1 MRKFCITRSIRR
13 LAQWS
18 VMKNVLTMVFVGWL
32 SINCLVGA
40 PFAQKVTVVTEE
52 MAPYNF
58 IDEKGQ
64 VVGLATELVQEIFKR
79 ANIEHQINVFPWS
92 RAYRMAQGSPNTA
105 IYSMGRNEEREN
117 LFKWV
122 GVVATRE
129 VFVYKLKSRPDIK
142 AKRLEDLK
150 QYKLGGIRDGVRTMH
165 LRTEGFAV
173 EESTDDSSNIK
184 KLQAHR
190 IDGFPIDEANLA
202 YLAPKNGFDFNAME
216 RLIKLE
222 KMSGDLYLAFS
233 LHTADDIVEKCRFA
247 LDSMVK
253 DGTFNRITS
262 CWLTKK

>member
-1 MRKFCITRSIRR
+1 
-13 LAQWS
+13 
-18 VMKNVLTMVFVGWL
+18 MKKIL
-32 SINCLVGA
+32 SIIFAGWVAINFPIGTA
-40 PFAQKVTVVTEE
+40 YAQKITVVTEE

-58 IDEKGQ
+58 IDEKGHIA
-64 VVGLATELVQEIFKR
+64 GLATELVQEVFKR
-79 ANIEHQINVFPWS
+79 ANIEYQINVYPWS
-92 RAYRMAQGSPNTA
+92 RAYRMAQGSPNMA
-105 IYSMGRNEEREN
+105 IYSMGRNEERES

-129 VFVYKLKSRPDIK
+129 VFIYKLKSRPDIK
-142 AKRLEDLK
+142 ANRLEDLK
-150 QYKLGGIRDGVRTMH
+150 QYKLGGIRDGLRTMY
-165 LRTEGFAV
+165 LRREGLAV

-190 IDGFPIDEANLA
+190 IDAFPIDDANLA
-202 YLAPKNGFDFNAME
+202 YLSPKNGLDLDTME

-233 LHTADDIVEKCRFA
+233 LQTADDIVEKCRFA

-262 CWLTKK
+262 WWLTKK